1 MWSVLAELARKRV
14 GGTVHPLRDINDLED
29 VTTSELVALLNE
41 GADVI
46 DPANTPPE
54 PAIALPNWPRG
65 AATTPAPD
73 WEQAAYSELGFA

>member
-29 VTTSELVALLNE
+29 VTTSELVALL
-41 GADVI
+41 
-46 DPANTPPE
+46 PPE

-73 WEQAAYSELGFA
+73 GEQAAYSELGFA